1 MTPFDHFQH
10 ATVMISEGRRIA
22 ARQLLL
28 DAIMAIDRTGQDTH
42 VRSDLVAL
50 LEQIG
55 TVWRNADGTWSHPRD
70 AARRWE
76 TRDAAETDL
85 RFHQEWARK

>member
-1 MTPFDHFQH
+1 MFTD
-10 ATVMISEGRRIA
+10 ILELGRLIA
-22 ARQLLL
+22 DRLILL
-28 DAIMAIDRTGQDTH
+28 DQVMTMRAERDR
-42 VRSDLVAL
+42 LVAA

-70 AARRWE
+70 AA
-76 TRDAAETDL
+76 ETDL